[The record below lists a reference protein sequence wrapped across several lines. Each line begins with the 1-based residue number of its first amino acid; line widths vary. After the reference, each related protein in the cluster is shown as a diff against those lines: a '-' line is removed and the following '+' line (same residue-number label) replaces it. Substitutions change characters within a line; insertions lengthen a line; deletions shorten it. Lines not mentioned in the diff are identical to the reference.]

1 MHGHNFPSLRIFL
14 EHRRQCASEF
24 DVEEFFKRMQHPA
37 GSPQRPHPG
46 FINAIFLLA
55 CWFHHAYD
63 LTELE
68 AHFLAK
74 TRDGLSASLLGM
86 DRLLDY
92 VRGVGLLSLYHYG
105 RGNMLE
111 GYEDV
116 CRAAHIGKTCGLDKI
131 KSHVWRD
138 PVVPMLVTRS
148 AIEGFRGN
156 FKSTEYLI
164 PLSSNSKDL
173 GERIHAFWSVWIVD
187 ASGSATHGL
196 ERLFDDMKITTPL
209 PLPISY
215 YSNGCAT
222 EENCRTL
229 AHFWA
234 TEGATDQFDPPFTH
248 RIKATSVLE
257 AACRLSRLS
266 GGDAMGDVWQSV
278 PSKPIEPL
286 GTEAFE
292 EEFGRVS
299 RTCFHLH
306 ERLPNVAI
314 APLTTQDVVN
324 DWYRSQI
331 DPVMIHA
338 HALTLCALMTLYDIK
353 SKVDESASNIALEAA
368 IHMVGVCR
376 RIIDLDFLQLDIMLG
391 VCLIFQHSF
400 LCAVDAILHGNNDG
414 FPTCIL

>member
-1 MHGHNFPSLRIFL
+1 
-14 EHRRQCASEF
+14 
-24 DVEEFFKRMQHPA
+24 MQHSA
-37 GSPQRPHPG
+37 GSPQRPHPS
-46 FINAIFLLA
+46 FVNAIFLLA
-55 CWFHHAYD
+55 CWFHHPYD
-63 LTELE
+63 LSELE
-68 AHFLAK
+68 ANFLAK
-74 TRDGLSASLLGM
+74 TRDGLSSSLSGM

-92 VRGVGLLSLYHYG
+92 VRGVSLLSLYHYG

-131 KSHVWRD
+131 NSHVWRD
-138 PVVPMLVTRS
+138 PAIPTLVTRS
-148 AIEGFRGN
+148 AIEDFQGS
-156 FKSTEYLI
+156 FKSTGFLI
-164 PLSSNSKDL
+164 PLSPNSKEL

-209 PLPISY
+209 PLPLAY
-215 YSNGCAT
+215 YSNGGAT
-222 EENCRTL
+222 EENSCTL

-234 TEGATDQFDPPFTH
+234 TEGVTNRFDPPYTH

-257 AACRLSRLS
+257 AACRLSRVS

-292 EEFGRVS
+292 EDFARVS
-299 RTCFHLH
+299 RTCFNLH

-314 APLTTQDVVN
+314 APLTTQDVVT

-353 SKVDESASNIALEAA
+353 AKTDQTASNIALEAA

-391 VCLIFQHSF
+391 VRPVFRTFSCVI
-400 LCAVDAILHGNNDG
+400 
-414 FPTCIL
+414 